1 MEEQNTGAG
10 KESVTEKPA
19 KNKYK
24 IDRDTAEKE
33 FERYCENNEFET
45 DETEMTD
52 EDKESFLDIKK
63 RFIKC
68 CMDGRVEVDGSNLKY
83 TVSKISPEGFAGDI
97 VAIRRPNGSAFTS
110 MDSFREKESVHKLQ
124 GFMSAMT
131 GKEIK
136 YFSKIDIADWKFFQA
151 ISSLFLSL

>member
-1 MEEQNTGAG
+1 MEEQNTGAE
-10 KESVTEKPA
+10 KETAAAA
-19 KNKYK
+19 KAAKKYK
-24 IDRDTAEKE
+24 IDRETAEKE
-33 FERYCENNEFET
+33 FERYCENNDFET
-45 DETEMTD
+45 DETAMTD
-52 EDKESFLDIKK
+52 EEKESFEDIKK

-83 TVSKISPEGFAGDI
+83 TVSKVSVEGYAGDI
-97 VAIRRPNGSAFTS
+97 VTIRRPTGSAFTG
-110 MDSFREKESVHKLQ
+110 MDSFKERENVHKLN

-136 YFSKIDIADWKFFQA
+136 YFTKIDIADWKFFQA